1 MMMVMTI
8 VFGLAIGFYEIY
20 ANLHPGALA
29 RPVAHSENIDVW
41 RVNREG
47 IA

>member
-20 ANLHPGALA
+20 ANLHSGALA
-29 RPVAHSENIDVW
+29 RPAAHSGNIDVEQIE
-41 RVNREG
+41 RG
-47 IA
+47 